1 MSKRPDIKEGDWI
14 KVGSCNCVVSMV
26 RDLDHPFGDCEVV
39 LNPKKPANVDVK
51 WNGDAW
57 VFINQNDFG
66 GYAEK
71 YPRLSRF
78 VSILRDG
85 KKHYGV

>member
-14 KVGSCNCVVSMV
+14 KVGSCNCVVSIV
-26 RDLDHPFGDCEVV
+26 RDLDHPFGDGEVV

-51 WNGDAW
+51 WSGTEW
-57 VFINQNDFG
+57 VFVDPDNFG

-71 YPRLSRF
+71 YPRLNSLI
-78 VSILRDG
+78 SIFRS
-85 KKHYGV
+85 KESPK

>member
-51 WNGDAW
+51 WSGTAW
-57 VFINQNDFG
+57 VFVDPDDFG
-66 GYAEK
+66 GYAERSS
-71 YPRLSRF
+71 RLEFF
-78 VSILRDG
+78 VEKL
-85 KKHYGV
+85 KHGM